1 MHEVQRE
8 GNNLFLT
15 TYFWT
20 FDPRMLFYYVT
31 VTSGNVSHSLLKFQ
45 ITAVLKISEK
55 LQVLM
60 INDKFGFLVILQPH
74 VSNYVNM
81 ESVKDVFPKAVK
93 KHLF

>member
-20 FDPRMLFYYVT
+20 FDP
-31 VTSGNVSHSLLKFQ
+31 SSKNFQ

-60 INDKFGFLVILQPH
+60 INLDF
-74 VSNYVNM
+74 
-81 ESVKDVFPKAVK
+81 
-93 KHLF
+93 

>member
-74 VSNYVNM
+74 VSNLR
-81 ESVKDVFPKAVK
+81 KHGICQRRFPKSC
-93 KHLF
+93 

>member
-1 MHEVQRE
+1 MHEVQKE

-15 TYFWT
+15 TCFWT

-74 VSNYVNM
+74 VSNLR
-81 ESVKDVFPKAVK
+81 KHGICQRRFPKSC
-93 KHLF
+93 